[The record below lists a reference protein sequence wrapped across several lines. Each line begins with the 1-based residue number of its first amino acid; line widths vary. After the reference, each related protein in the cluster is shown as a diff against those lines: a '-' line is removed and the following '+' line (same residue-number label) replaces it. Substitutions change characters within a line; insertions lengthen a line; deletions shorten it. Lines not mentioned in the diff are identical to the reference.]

1 MKIFT
6 RFSFLK
12 FISFIGAFLMVS
24 LTYGQSIPQ
33 TGNTTDAVGS
43 QNCFNC
49 APTGWVDAG
58 GTPDVSDSVNASSVG
73 SWDAQPIPLPPNGHT
88 SWLSLRDLGPSGF
101 EETVSTTMTGLIPGR
116 LYEVTV
122 YSGSW
127 LSAGYAQLYLD
138 AFRYQIG
145 TNPSQFKPS
154 VTQDSWETTKIRFYA
169 STVSEALIFQPGNNA
184 PGTPF
189 DATAWESVQ
198 ISITLDAIE
207 QPDNDGDGEFDDTD
221 LDDDNDGILDT
232 DEANGNDPDG
242 DEDGDNIPNWKDI
255 FDDNISS
262 DGSTTSYV
270 DANNDGI
277 PDVYDFDGDGIPNHF
292 DTDSDNDGCP
302 DAIEAAGG
310 FIPSDLTTSDN
321 LADVDEGQ
329 VNAQGIPTDLGG
341 NSYAQ
346 ATSAAVLDASDDSAC
361 NRIIARDDDFS
372 GTPIIGALGGST
384 ASVFADNGNGADDA
398 DFVSATD
405 ANISDN
411 ISITNDGGLT
421 GVSINTDGTID
432 VPAGSTAGTYTVT
445 YQICLEV
452 DPTICDTADVTIEVE
467 ATVVA
472 EDDDF
477 SGAPIDAVAGG
488 TTTSVFADN
497 GNGTDLADGV
507 AATDANISDNI
518 SITNDGGLTG
528 VTINTDGTI
537 DVPAGST
544 AGTYTVTYQICLES
558 DPTICDIADVTIEVD
573 PSISAENDDFSGA
586 PIDAVSGGTTT
597 SVFADNGNGTDLA
610 DGVAAT
616 DANISDNI
624 SITNDGGLT
633 GVTINTDGTID
644 VPAGSTAGTYTVT
657 YQICLEVDPTIC
669 DTADVT
675 IEVDPSISAENDDF
689 SGAPIDAVAG
699 GTTGS
704 VFADNGNGTDLA
716 DGVAASDA
724 NISDNISITNDGG
737 LTGVTINTDGTIDV
751 PAGSTAGT
759 YTVTYQ
765 ICLEVDPTIC
775 DTADVTIEVDPSISA
790 ENDDFSGAPIDAVA
804 GGTTASVFADNGN
817 GTDLADGVAATDANI
832 SDNIS
837 ITNDGGLIGVLINTD
852 GTIDVPAGSTAGTYT
867 VTYQICLE
875 VDPTICDTA
884 DVTIEVDPSISAEND
899 DFSGAPIDAVAGGTT
914 ASVFA
919 DNGNGPDLANGVAA
933 TDANISD
940 NISITNDGGLTGV
953 TINTDGTIDV
963 PAGSTAGTYTV
974 TYQICL
980 EVDPTI
986 CDTADVTIEV
996 DPSISAED
1004 DDFTATIFNPQVG
1017 GATTSVFADNGN
1029 GTDLANGVAATD
1041 ANISNNINISND
1053 GGLSGVT
1060 INTNGTINIPANS
1073 LPGTYTIEYQICL
1086 EIDSLVCDTAQ
1097 VSIVIGACTDFP
1109 TNDCD
1114 GDGVINAADICPGS
1128 DDNADA
1134 DGDLVPDGCD
1144 DDDDNDGL
1152 LDADERGETISAP
1165 PLCGSQTV
1173 FDFSAIATEESGDGN
1188 VATLLE
1194 GEVFRFANVTA
1205 GTDALVTLVEFNNAV
1220 VDILD
1225 DNFSD
1230 PEYFKP
1236 GSRIEYLNAGE
1247 EGYVEYNIQLVQAGT
1262 TIPVSFSEVFVGY
1275 NDMDGDLD
1283 LFERNRLPYPVS
1295 YVLDNPTTITIDSE
1309 PNFLVATSG
1318 NVNYPGSSN
1327 ANPFLNITA
1336 SYNNFSSYTF
1346 RLGVVAT
1353 NPISD
1358 LVRYH
1363 SVLFDCATNF
1373 VDPQTTD
1380 PDTDDDGTPDYLD
1393 SDSDND
1399 GCPDALEGDGG
1410 YTISD
1415 LDGDDSLGDNVDAN
1429 GVPQDVS
1436 NNSLQQNDVS
1446 STDPTVSLCSE
1457 INMTKTSSLDLGAD
1471 GVVSVGD
1478 IITYTYTV
1486 SNLGG
1491 VTLFDVTVT
1500 EDAADFSGTGT
1511 LPTPVYVSGGADLD
1525 GDADLEDLA
1534 VGAGTIVYTAT
1545 YAITQADI
1553 DAGVVTNQATA
1564 SGNDP
1569 AGNSITDDSD
1579 DPSDP
1584 TSDDDPTDTV
1594 IPQNPSM
1601 SLTKTSNL
1609 DLGADGVVSVGDVIT
1624 YTYTISN
1631 TGDVTLFDLSV
1642 TEDAADFTGTGT
1654 LPTPVY
1660 VSGGA
1665 DLDGDADL
1673 EDLAVGA
1680 GTIVYT
1686 ATYAITQADID
1697 AGVVTNQATA
1707 NGNDPAG
1714 NSITDDSDDP
1724 SDPTSDDDPTDTV
1737 IPQNPSMSLTKT
1749 SNLDLGADGV
1759 VSVGD
1764 IITYTYTISNTGD
1777 ATLFDVTVSEDA
1789 ADFTGTGT
1797 LPIPVYVSGG
1807 ADLDGDADLE
1817 DLAVGAG
1824 TIVYTA
1830 TYAITQAD
1838 IDAGVVTN
1846 QATASGNDPAGNSIT
1861 DDSDDPSDPT

>member
-12 FISFIGAFLMVS
+12 FISFIGAILMNSVIFAQS
-24 LTYGQSIPQ
+24 LPQ
-33 TGNTTDAVGS
+33 TGNTTDPIGT

-58 GTPDVSDSVNASSVG
+58 GTPDISDAVNASSVA
-73 SWDAQPIPLPPNGHT
+73 SWDAQPLPLPPNGHT
-88 SWLSLRDLGPSGF
+88 SWLSLRDLGPSGA
-101 EETVSTTMTGLIPGR
+101 EETVSTNMTGLLVGR
-116 LYEVTV
+116 LYEVTI

-127 LSAGYAQLYLD
+127 LSSGYAQLYND
-138 AFRYQIG
+138 TFRYQVG
-145 TNPSQFKPS
+145 TNPIQVKAGIS
-154 VTQDSWETTKIRFYA
+154 QDSWETTIFRFYA
-169 STVSEALIFQPGNNA
+169 SSATEELRFRPGFDA

-189 DATAWESVQ
+189 DATAWQSTQ
-198 ISITLDAIE
+198 ISVTLDAIE

-232 DEANGNDPDG
+232 DEANGNSPDG
-242 DEDGDNIPNWKDI
+242 DEDGDNIPNWLDI
-255 FDDNISS
+255 FDDNLGG
-262 DGSTTSYV
+262 DGSTTNYT

-321 LADVDEGQ
+321 LADDDEGQ

-346 ATSAAVLDASDDSAC
+346 ATSAAVLDATDDSAC

-477 SGAPIDAVAGG
+477 SGAPIDAV
-488 TTTSVFADN
+488 
-497 GNGTDLADGV
+497 
-507 AATDANISDNI
+507 
-518 SITNDGGLTG
+518 
-528 VTINTDGTI
+528 
-537 DVPAGST
+537 
-544 AGTYTVTYQICLES
+544 
-558 DPTICDIADVTIEVD
+558 
-573 PSISAENDDFSGA
+573 
-586 PIDAVSGGTTT
+586 SGGTTT

-689 SGAPIDAVAG
+689 SGAPIDAVSG
-699 GTTGS
+699 GTTTS
-704 VFADNGNGTDLA
+704 VFADNGNGT
-716 DGVAASDA
+716 
-724 NISDNISITNDGG
+724 
-737 LTGVTINTDGTIDV
+737 
-751 PAGSTAGT
+751 
-759 YTVTYQ
+759 
-765 ICLEVDPTIC
+765 
-775 DTADVTIEVDPSISA
+775 
-790 ENDDFSGAPIDAVA
+790 
-804 GGTTASVFADNGN
+804 
-817 GTDLADGVAATDANI
+817 
-832 SDNIS
+832 
-837 ITNDGGLIGVLINTD
+837 
-852 GTIDVPAGSTAGTYT
+852 
-867 VTYQICLE
+867 
-875 VDPTICDTA
+875 
-884 DVTIEVDPSISAEND
+884 
-899 DFSGAPIDAVAGGTT
+899 
-914 ASVFA
+914 
-919 DNGNGPDLANGVAA
+919 DLANGVAA

-1086 EIDSLVCDTAQ
+1086 EIDPLVCDTAQ
-1097 VSIVIGACTDFP
+1097 VSIVIGACADFP

-1283 LFERNRLPYPVS
+1283 LFERNRMPYPVS

-1429 GVPQDVS
+1429 GVPQDIS

-1446 STDPTVSLCSE
+1446 STDSTISLCSE

-1486 SNLGG
+1486 SNFGG

-1500 EDAADFSGTGT
+1500 ED
-1511 LPTPVYVSGGADLD
+1511 L
-1525 GDADLEDLA
+1525 
-1534 VGAGTIVYTAT
+1534 
-1545 YAITQADI
+1545 
-1553 DAGVVTNQATA
+1553 
-1564 SGNDP
+1564 
-1569 AGNSITDDSD
+1569 
-1579 DPSDP
+1579 
-1584 TSDDDPTDTV
+1584 
-1594 IPQNPSM
+1594 
-1601 SLTKTSNL
+1601 
-1609 DLGADGVVSVGDVIT
+1609 
-1624 YTYTISN
+1624 
-1631 TGDVTLFDLSV
+1631 
-1642 TEDAADFTGTGT
+1642 ADFTGTGT

-1697 AGVVTNQATA
+1697 AGVVTNQAT
-1707 NGNDPAG
+1707 
-1714 NSITDDSDDP
+1714 
-1724 SDPTSDDDPTDTV
+1724 
-1737 IPQNPSMSLTKT
+1737 
-1749 SNLDLGADGV
+1749 
-1759 VSVGD
+1759 
-1764 IITYTYTISNTGD
+1764 
-1777 ATLFDVTVSEDA
+1777 
-1789 ADFTGTGT
+1789 
-1797 LPIPVYVSGG
+1797 
-1807 ADLDGDADLE
+1807 
-1817 DLAVGAG
+1817 
-1824 TIVYTA
+1824 
-1830 TYAITQAD
+1830 
-1838 IDAGVVTN
+1838 
-1846 QATASGNDPAGNSIT
+1846 
-1861 DDSDDPSDPT
+1861 